1 MKRLFTFILVAAT
14 FAMAVA
20 CQPKEDEVVLVAE
33 YLGTIETTQ
42 TEDPFGYSGF
52 NIDIGLY
59 SDNTCLLRTAVV
71 LADKYT
77 LDAVKY
83 LTCYYKNMTNNGFN
97 IVDGNDNLVATANFS
112 GPATYPEAEILLN
125 WVTPICTE
133 WTAFADI
140 YGWEKPCRMTQYYH

>member
-59 SDNTCLLRTAVV
+59 SNNTCLLRTAFV

-83 LTCYYKNMTNNGFN
+83 LTCYYRNMTTNGFN
-97 IVDGNDNLVATANFS
+97 IVDANDNLVATANFS
-112 GPATYPEAEILLN
+112 GPATNPEAEILLN

-133 WTAFADI
+133 WTSFADI
-140 YGWEKPCRMTQYYH
+140 YGWEKPCRMTRYYY